1 MHPTQSLGVLKGGH
15 PFLAFITVRCHKEE
29 WSERCKAVALRM
41 EEEGHG
47 LQHSHIEEGWLGV
60 SKQFSEKLTFGQNQ
74 SWKK

>member
-47 LQHSHIEEGWLGV
+47 LKYMGGLQKTQ
-60 SKQFSEKLTFGQNQ
+60 KQIGLP
-74 SWKK
+74 